1 MVVEVFISF
10 YRILTDM
17 PRPKITRHKI
27 KISVTIDPEIY
38 NWVQEKIKTKEFS
51 NITHAVERGLLL
63 LKEQIQSKK

>member
-10 YRILTDM
+10 YRIHTDM
-17 PRPKITRHKI
+17 VRPKITRHKI